1 MLLKQLEMI
10 TMKNSI
16 ISILSFL
23 IAISAMAQPMPT
35 GSDTLWVHPL
45 TPRASVFSSFID
57 NDTRIIS
64 AVDNCFY
71 ILDKETGEF
80 VDSLESNK
88 ETIYDACLS
97 LDNSRVAALVGH
109 GNLTVWDIQ
118 TKKIHR
124 YFAKKEFQQN
134 FGNISLSPDGR
145 YLISASDSLLV
156 FDLNTNSIVR
166 WLKLSSPFRATAFSP
181 DGKQLAVSI
190 GDGWDPNN
198 NIGIIQIFDTKTWQ
212 LVKQVDMSKGQ
223 SEYLSYSKDGK
234 YLCATKI
241 LQTSTVWEATNYT
254 LVKAYPVRS
263 ELGYPRRI
271 TFSPYNK
278 FLIMACDVP
287 HLWDFNGDTLY
298 KRLDNLNEYYNGPEI
313 CIDHSYSY
321 LLKPTNAWIGMY
333 KPKWLATDVTN
344 DNSTTEGFNVIFKN
358 TKLIITSKDN
368 NLISN
373 ISIYDIQGKTI
384 IQDIEPAISH
394 EIILPELS
402 GNIIFI
408 KAKVNGTF
416 YTNKLMLPN

>member
-1 MLLKQLEMI
+1 VAI
-10 TMKNSI
+10 TA
-16 ISILSFL
+16 L
-23 IAISAMAQPMPT
+23 AQPMPT
-35 GSDTLWVHPL
+35 GSDTLWLHHL
-45 TPRASVFSSFID
+45 MPRESAFSSFID

-80 VDSLESNK
+80 VDSLEKSYY
-88 ETIYDACLS
+88 EIYEVSIS
-97 LDNSRVAALVGH
+97 LDNSRAAAIVG
-109 GNLTVWDIQ
+109 NADLAVWDIQ
-118 TKKIHR
+118 TKKILR
-124 YFAKKEFQQN
+124 YFAKKDFNQN

-145 YLISASDSLLV
+145 YLISGADSLLV

-166 WLKLSSPFRATAFSP
+166 WLNLSSGIRATAYSP

-198 NIGIIQIFDTKTWQ
+198 NIGIIQIFDTKIWQ

-234 YLCATKI
+234 YLCVTKGTN
-241 LQTSTVWEATNYT
+241 TSSVWETINYT

-263 ELGYPRRI
+263 GLGYPRRI

-278 FLIMACDVP
+278 YLIMACDVP
-287 HLWDFNGDTLY
+287 HLWDFTGDTLY
-298 KRLDNLNEYYNGPEI
+298 KTFIDLSGGYSGPEI
-313 CIDHSYSY
+313 CIDHTYSY
-321 LLKPTNAWIGMY
+321 LLKPTNVWIGMY

-344 DNSTTEGFNVIFKN
+344 DNNATEGFNVIYNN
-358 TKLIITSKDN
+358 TKLIITPRDN

-373 ISIYDIQGKTI
+373 ISIYDLQGKTI
-384 IQDIEPAISH
+384 FQKEESSIHH

-408 KAKVNGTF
+408 KAKVNGKMMTAKCF
-416 YTNKLMLPN
+416 LNN